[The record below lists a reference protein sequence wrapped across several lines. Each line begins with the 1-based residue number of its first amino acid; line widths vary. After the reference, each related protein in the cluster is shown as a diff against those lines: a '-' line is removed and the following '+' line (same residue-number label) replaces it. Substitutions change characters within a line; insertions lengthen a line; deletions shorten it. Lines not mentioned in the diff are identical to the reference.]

1 MANKDVIPPY
11 KLASAQDMSASFSS
25 KSTNIQNMDR
35 VALSINVLS
44 GTPSG
49 TFYLEGRTSLSS
61 GPSAQLTGPSTEW
74 MRLGTGQSAPAA
86 ASSIGWDIAQTGI
99 TEIRISYVA
108 VSGGGTCDIWVAA
121 KRS

>member
-1 MANKDVIPPY
+1 MANKDIIAPY
-11 KLASAQDMSASFSS
+11 KLASAQDMSTSFSS

-35 VALSINVLS
+35 VALSINVLT

-61 GPSAQLTGPSTEW
+61 SSSSNLVGPSTEW
-74 MRLGTGQSAPAA
+74 MRLGTGQSAPASGA
-86 ASSIGWDIAQTGI
+86 PIGWDVGQTGI
-99 TEIRISYVA
+99 SEIRISYVA
-108 VSGGGTCDIWVAA
+108 VSGGGTCDIWIAA